1 MCRRSVFSVWNARVR
16 KCESQLNRV
25 NMFHCASGSVSTFFF
40 FFYRQKIGWRSLSLV
55 SFSIQCCAPTVRRMK
70 AAFSVCVG
78 KWRIDRSAPL
88 PAAGSRTINTGPG
101 VRGLHCLYNVESIYQ
116 AVCIGF
122 GSREIKQNKE
132 VCLVRRRRKS
142 HLGRLLR
149 KAISCSP
156 RSYIRRAKYV
166 YRLSFLVCGGSPFLI
181 WIAYRCHLLRLPLF
195 LSFKNSLSLT
205 LNDRRL
211 RQGSFSFC

>member
-1 MCRRSVFSVWNARVR
+1 MWGNG
-16 KCESQLNRV
+16 ES
-25 NMFHCASGSVSTFFF
+25 
-40 FFYRQKIGWRSLSLV
+40 IG
-55 SFSIQCCAPTVRRMK
+55 
-70 AAFSVCVG
+70 
-78 KWRIDRSAPL
+78 APL
-88 PAAGSRTINTGPG
+88 FLLLAPAQSTPGPG

-132 VCLVRRRRKS
+132 VCLVRGRRKS

-166 YRLSFLVCGGSPFLI
+166 YRLSFLVCGGESLSYLNCISMPVISF
-181 WIAYRCHLLRLPLF
+181 HLLRLPLF

-211 RQGSFSFC
+211 RQNSFSFC

>member
-1 MCRRSVFSVWNARVR
+1 
-16 KCESQLNRV
+16 
-25 NMFHCASGSVSTFFF
+25 MFHCASGSVSTFFSF
-40 FFYRQKIGWRSLSLV
+40 FTGKKIGWRSLSLV

-166 YRLSFLVCGGSPFLI
+166 YRLSFLVCGGESLSYLNCISMPSSAASPFSFFQKFSISHSQRQTITTRLFFF
-181 WIAYRCHLLRLPLF
+181 LLNR
-195 LSFKNSLSLT
+195 
-205 LNDRRL
+205 
-211 RQGSFSFC
+211 